1 MDIDKEYAIFIGDQM
16 FTDIAGANAASIKSI
31 LVRPLSKKE
40 PFHIKLKRMMEAP
53 IKKTYLK
60 DHKMGDYSNLL
71 K

>member
-1 MDIDKEYAIFIGDQM
+1 M
-16 FTDIAGANAASIKSI
+16 FTDIAGAKAASIKSI

-53 IKKTYLK
+53 IKKMYLK
-60 DHKMGDYSNLL
+60 NHKMGDYSNLL